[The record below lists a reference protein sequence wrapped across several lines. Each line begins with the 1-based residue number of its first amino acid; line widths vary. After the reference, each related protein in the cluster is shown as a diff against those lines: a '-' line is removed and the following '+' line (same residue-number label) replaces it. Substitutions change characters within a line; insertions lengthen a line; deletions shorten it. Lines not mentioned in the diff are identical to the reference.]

1 MKSDLN
7 RFLKAQEKDFE
18 NAMAEIKSGKKESHW
33 MWYVFPQIKGLG
45 FSQMSIYYSIQDIK
59 EAKDYLD
66 HPILGSRLKDITLE
80 VLALK
85 ENNATRVFGIP
96 DNLKLKSSMTLFASV
111 DTSDDN
117 IFVKV
122 LQKFFNGE
130 FDEKTI
136 DLIKNSKS

>member
-1 MKSDLN
+1 
-7 RFLKAQEKDFE
+7 
-18 NAMAEIKSGKKESHW
+18 

>member
-7 RFLKAQEKDFE
+7 RFLNAQEKDFE

-66 HPILGSRLKDITLE
+66 HPLLGSRLKDITLE

-96 DNLKLKSSMTLFASV
+96 DNLKLKSSMTLFALV
-111 DTSDDN
+111 DSSEEKIFKNVIDNFFDGQLDD
-117 IFVKV
+117 
-122 LQKFFNGE
+122 
-130 FDEKTI
+130 KT
-136 DLIKNSKS
+136 LYLLYK

>member
-7 RFLKAQEKDFE
+7 RFLKAQEKDFA
-18 NAMAEIKSGKKESHW
+18 NALAEIKSGKKESHW
-33 MWYVFPQIKGLG
+33 MLYIFPQIRGLG
-45 FSQMSIYYSIQDIK
+45 YSQMSIYYSIQNIK

-66 HPILGSRLKDITLE
+66 HPILGSRLKEITFE

-96 DNLKLKSSMTLFASV
+96 DNHKLKSSMTLFASV
-111 DTSDDN
+111 NNSDDN
-117 IFVKV
+117 IFEKV
-122 LQKFFNGE
+122 LQKFFKGQ

-136 DLIKNSKS
+136 DLIKNSKK

>member
-18 NAMAEIKSGKKESHW
+18 NALAEIKSGKKESHW
-33 MWYVFPQIKGLG
+33 MWYIFPQIKGLG
-45 FSQMSIYYSIQDIK
+45 FSQMSIYYSIQNIK

-66 HPILGSRLKDITLE
+66 HPILGSRLKEITLE
-80 VLALK
+80 VLTLK

-111 DTSDDN
+111 NTSDDN
-117 IFVKV
+117 IFEKV
-122 LQKFFNGE
+122 LQKFFKGQ

-136 DLIKNSKS
+136 DLIKNSKK

>member
-122 LQKFFNGE
+122 LQKFFKGE

>member
-7 RFLKAQEKDFE
+7 RFLNAQEKDFE

>member
-1 MKSDLN
+1 MKTDLN
-7 RFLKAQEKDFE
+7 RFLNAQEKDFE
-18 NAMAEIKSGKKESHW
+18 NALAEIKSGKKESHW
-33 MWYVFPQIKGLG
+33 MWYIFPQIKGLG
-45 FSQMSIYYSIQDIK
+45 FSQISIYYSIQDIK

-66 HPILGSRLKDITLE
+66 HPILGSRLKEITLE
-80 VLALK
+80 VLALQ

-111 DTSDDN
+111 ETTYDN

-136 DLIKNSKS
+136 DLIKNSKK